1 MRKMATVRTSRDGE
15 CAQWTRMC
23 FSGVEGVQIV
33 KCENGRI
40 RVRVTRRESFEARP
54 PDVWKLAFMQAH
66 AYLAVRL
73 PEMNGAIPLF
83 PAILDYRVDA
93 HDVHHDDWFIA
104 FSLVPAH
111 DATTSQAAT
120 YFGRRTI
127 QAPLEDL
134 VRTIALTVSGATVTL
149 RVH

>member
-1 MRKMATVRTSRDGE
+1 MREMAMVRASRDGE
-15 CAQWTRMC
+15 CAQWARVC
-23 FSGVEGVQIV
+23 FSGVEEVQIV

-40 RVRVTRRESFEARP
+40 RVRVVRRERLEERP
-54 PDVWKLAFMQAH
+54 PDLWKLMFMQAR
-66 AYLAVRL
+66 AYLAVKL
-73 PEMNGAIPLF
+73 PEVNGATPLF

-111 DATTSQAAT
+111 NATVAQAAT

-149 RVH
+149 RIH